1 MKLAPLLVYA
11 TLRSKPGG
19 SMQTIVTALIGV
31 VLVSGTAMAGN
42 PDAGKLKA
50 GTCAGCHGANGIS
63 AVPNYPNLKGQKEQY
78 LIKALRAY
86 REGRRTDPVMSPMA
100 RPLSDRDID
109 NLAAHFSR
117 L

>member
-1 MKLAPLLVYA
+1 MKLIA
-11 TLRSKPGG
+11 
-19 SMQTIVTALIGV
+19 IALAV
-31 VLVSGTAMAGN
+31 AALASGKVIAGN
-42 PDAGKLKA
+42 PDAGRIKA
-50 GTCAGCHGANGIS
+50 GTCAGCHGTNGIS

-78 LIKALRAY
+78 LVKALRAY

-100 RPLSDRDID
+100 KPLSDRDID

>member
-1 MKLAPLLVYA
+1 MKLI
-11 TLRSKPGG
+11 S
-19 SMQTIVTALIGV
+19 IALAIAA
-31 VLVSGTAMAGN
+31 LSSGQVIAGN

-50 GTCAGCHGANGIS
+50 GTCAGCHGTNGIS

-78 LIKALRAY
+78 LVKALRAY
-86 REGRRTDPVMSPMA
+86 RDGRRSDPVMSPMA
-100 RPLSDRDID
+100 KPLSDRDID